1 MKKSK
6 LPGETVEREMSVRNR
21 RRKVK
26 TESFSKIYREKTNK
40 RRRNK
45 SLYNNQSNLRRKDLE
60 EENFSYPMGQS
71 RPKSKI
77 LQKIG

>member
-1 MKKSK
+1 
-6 LPGETVEREMSVRNR
+6 MSVRNR

-26 TESFSKIYREKTNK
+26 TESFSRIYREKTNE

-60 EENFSYPMGQS
+60 VENFSYPMGQN